1 MLCSTKQGII
11 YWTVLNLLSYITGI
25 HFGPQVRAAQGKK
38 QCDHCFSAV
47 ATKSCEIKYAHEY
60 MCTRCYEL
68 EYDTSDRDSEHDF
81 DHFDHFDSG
90 TVE

>member
-25 HFGPQVRAAQGKK
+25 HFGPQVRAAKGKNDFLDKK

-47 ATKSCEIKYAHEY
+47 ATKSIEVKYAYDY
-60 MCTRCYEL
+60 MCTDCYE
-68 EYDTSDRDSEHDF
+68 ENYDSSDRDSDHDF
-81 DHFDHFDSG
+81 DQSDC
-90 TVE
+90 